1 MKLLL
6 PFLLSLFLVSTASA
20 NENWIPITP
29 IDKPQT
35 SKQSAKLDV
44 NLSQVVP
51 VNKIMKNA
59 TVIKQLIDTTSKK
72 EIVTTKDKNWFVLSS
87 EESK

>member
-6 PFLLSLFLVSTASA
+6 PFLLSLSLTSTASA

-29 IDKPQT
+29 VDKPQ
-35 SKQSAKLDV
+35 SLKQSAKLDV
-44 NLSQVVP
+44 NLSQVGP
-51 VNKIMKNA
+51 VKKIMKTA

-72 EIVTTKDKNWFVLSS
+72 EIVTTKDKNWFVLGS

>member
-6 PFLLSLFLVSTASA
+6 PFLLSLSLPSTASA
-20 NENWIPITP
+20 DENWIPITSV
-29 IDKPQT
+29 DKPQT
-35 SKQSAKLDV
+35 SKQVGA
-44 NLSQVVP
+44 
-51 VNKIMKNA
+51 VNKMIKNA
-59 TVIKQLIDTTSKK
+59 TVIKQLIDTTGKK

>member
-6 PFLLSLFLVSTASA
+6 PFLLSLFLTSTASA

-44 NLSQVVP
+44 NLSQVGP

-72 EIVTTKDKNWFVLSS
+72 EIVTTKDKNWFVLNS